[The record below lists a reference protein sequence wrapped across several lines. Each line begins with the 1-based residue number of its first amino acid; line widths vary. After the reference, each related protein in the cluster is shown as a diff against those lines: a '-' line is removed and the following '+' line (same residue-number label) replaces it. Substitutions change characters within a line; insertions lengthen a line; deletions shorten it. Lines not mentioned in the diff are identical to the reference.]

1 MSTLEYG
8 PPFSGSRFPLFGEAI
23 SCLLCVVY
31 SSFSL
36 RGLLGSLY
44 LELNGGGFPVLLAKG
59 PVILPSLLG
68 SGGAGREISP
78 LLPSGRRAFYWFT
91 HLGFPL
97 VPSLILLRDE

>member
-1 MSTLEYG
+1 MAPLSLDPG
-8 PPFSGSRFPLFGEAI
+8 FPLFGEVI

-44 LELNGGGFPVLLAKG
+44 LELNGGGGRLSGTLAKG
-59 PVILPSLLG
+59 PVFLPSLLG